1 MICGKLADGDKLAEE
16 AHALLTRVAVVTTGF
31 TWARTQAHEHNKT
44 SARMRAMLRIS
55 LQQRSSCPED
65 REDTLSTHWI

>member
-1 MICGKLADGDKLAEE
+1 MICGNDDADGDKLAEE

-44 SARMRAMLRIS
+44 SARMRAMLPI
-55 LQQRSSCPED
+55 QFAACCPEE
-65 REDTLSTHWI
+65 R